1 MVVYGHLWSSMLWY
15 GHIMSCHVLS
25 YIIYGHIW
33 SSMDIYGQLYLCMV
47 MNGHAWLFRVMY
59 GHVWS
64 CVVMFGLAWSCVV
77 KFIYI
82 WSCIVLYGI
91 KSDWKKVLCE
101 LIWICLPYAAMHDS
115 CLFSL
120 FWEKVKTCCQCTH
133 DCILPTTKFG
143 KQHIELFQVGS
154 KHIKDYQRLS
164 INVIRN

>member
-1 MVVYGHLWSSMLWY
+1 MYCHISYMVIYGQVWTYMVNYIYVWSWMVMHGCLGSCMATY
-15 GHIMSCHVLS
+15 GHVLS
-25 YIIYGHIW
+25 CLVLHGLVW
-33 SSMDIYGQLYLCMV
+33 SS
-47 MNGHAWLFRVMY
+47 LFIY

-64 CVVMFGLAWSCVV
+64 
-77 KFIYI
+77 

-91 KSDWKKVLCE
+91 KRDWKKVLCE